1 MEKKKVTVISEKP
14 GSVIPG
20 SVTPGFLSLE
30 ADLHFLRAA
39 GLPHV
44 IPTLF
49 GTSRKEIIMA
59 RFKSIFAV
67 VLLAAIAG
75 VLPQAHAQNLKVIAA
90 GSSALWQ
97 TLALGA
103 YNNGSSIV
111 AGGGTTFH
119 YTSGANFNLVDH
131 RSTTPT
137 VDNGAT
143 WIVWD
148 SASPV
153 NVWAFVK
160 VDSVVG
166 NRCYF
171 AAPKC
176 TLVTNGAFPAVGNQ
190 IKVWPDTTT
199 DTAPPPAV
207 QSLFTTGTLI
217 SVAAT
222 DIRPEDAAFAACR
235 VNSSLGASTAG
246 GANSDAL
253 DGLGYNTNNAAGV
266 CPAFAAATAQA
277 KGVGTPIKSGFPG
290 ANLTTDVANVLAFN
304 LTGTDP
310 ITGTKLGA
318 AYTVTSVGAAPIVF
332 ITAKTGALKNLH
344 NASEQQL
351 QQVFSGANCDASAFG
366 LPAGNINIF
375 LREPLS
381 GTYNTT
387 EATVM
392 RYPTLY
398 AEGSLPG
405 SPVEGLSME
414 TSVGANNPL
423 AGQAGTCAN
432 GGARFRAIG
441 TGEEVKSVQNSN
453 AAGVYPT
460 AQDGIGYTF
469 FSYGNVASIAGST
482 SFGYITLNGVDPIFA
497 SYNGGD
503 PGQPSV
509 AGELPAQANLPA
521 ACQPSGFPC
530 AEDQIWGNGF
540 SFPNLRNGTYRS
552 WSLLR
557 LVSTGT
563 PSTNAAAL
571 AKASNKYV
579 VLNTPDY
586 VPAAAVTGAVDPIS
600 GKTVAELGLKL
611 VRSHYQ
617 QYDGNNVKLGAFVTA
632 VDTCN
637 VPEKGGDM
645 GGMIIPTT
653 IGLTTEKRCSIV
665 QSSGTD
671 GDLSPAIRPGAVV
684 Q

>member
-1 MEKKKVTVISEKP
+1 
-14 GSVIPG
+14 
-20 SVTPGFLSLE
+20 
-30 ADLHFLRAA
+30 
-39 GLPHV
+39 
-44 IPTLF
+44 
-49 GTSRKEIIMA
+49 MA
-59 RFKSIFAV
+59 RIKSIFAAL
-67 VLLAAIAG
+67 LLAAIVG
-75 VLPQAHAQNLKVIAA
+75 MMPQAQAQTLKVVIA

-103 YNNGSSIV
+103 YNNGTSIV
-111 AGGGTTFH
+111 AGGGTTAH
-119 YTSGANFNLVDH
+119 YTSGANFNLVDN
-131 RSTTPT
+131 RATPAK

-148 SASPV
+148 SAATA
-153 NVWAFVK
+153 NVWVFIK

-171 AAPKC
+171 AKPAC
-176 TLVTNGAFPAVGNQ
+176 TVVTNGAFPAVGNA
-190 IKVWPDTTT
+190 IKVWPDTST
-199 DTAPPPAV
+199 DTVPPAAV
-207 QSLFTTGTLI
+207 QALFTTGTATT
-217 SVAAT
+217 VAAT
-222 DIRPEDAAFAACR
+222 DIRPEDAAFAECR
-235 VNSSLGASTAG
+235 VNSTLGGSTAA
-246 GANSDAL
+246 GANSDGL

-266 CPAFAAATAQA
+266 CPTFLAATAQA
-277 KGVGTPIKSGFPG
+277 KGVGNAIVSGFPG
-290 ANLTTDVANVLAFN
+290 HAATDVANVLAFN

-310 ITGTKLGA
+310 ITGTKLAA

-332 ITAKTGALKNLH
+332 VTAKTGALKNLH
-344 NASEQQL
+344 SATEQQL
-351 QQVFSGANCDASAFG
+351 QQVFSGSNCNASAFG
-366 LPAGNINIF
+366 LPSGAINVF

-398 AEGSLPG
+398 AEGTIAG
-405 SPVEGLSME
+405 SPVTGLSME
-414 TSVGANNPL
+414 TGVGANNPL
-423 AGQAGTCAN
+423 AGNAGTCS
-432 GGARFRAIG
+432 GGGQRFRAIG

-453 AAGVYPT
+453 AAGVYPN
-460 AQDGIGYTF
+460 AQDGIGFTF
-469 FSYGNVASIAGST
+469 FSYGNVAPIANST
-482 SFGYITLNGVDPIFA
+482 SFGYIALNGVDPIFSSFGA
-497 SYNGGD
+497 GQSQD
-503 PGQPSV
+503 PGQPSGQGV
-509 AGELPAQANLPA
+509 LPAQANLPA
-521 ACQPSGFPC
+521 ACTTGFPC
-530 AEDQIWGNGF
+530 AENQIWGNGF

-586 VPAAAVTGAVDPIS
+586 VPAAAVTGATDPIS
-600 GKTVAELGLKL
+600 GKVIAELGLKL

-617 QYDGNNVKLGAFVTA
+617 QYDGNNVKLGLFPTA

-645 GGMIIPTT
+645 GGLIIPTT
-653 IGLTTEKRCSIV
+653 IGVTTEKRCSII
-665 QSSGTD
+665 QSSSPD
-671 GDLSPAIRPGAVV
+671 GSLGPVVRPGTVV